1 MPLKDIYIS
10 FSLGP
15 ARFLLSV
22 LLSNFQSFLIAKDK
36 CQVPLSA

>member
-10 FSLGP
+10 VCLGP
-15 ARFLLSV
+15 ACFLLSV
-22 LLSNFQSFLIAKDK
+22 LLSYFQRFLIAKDK